1 MTNRTKAHRFLSV
14 LVAVGLLLQTLA
26 PAWVM
31 MGPATA
37 VAANNEPASG
47 VTAVAT
53 TATTAPLAI
62 SRSQSSYTNGDGL
75 TVTYTIHNSLPPTNA
90 PAVTPGQTLTDTL
103 AALDSFDLL
112 GDPNSLRQ
120 VILVFQPTA
129 AEVISASLPASLAD
143 GVYTFHLDDIPPLG
157 QASVTIELDGPGS
170 VTGPTELDNGA
181 AGWGMVNGRSA
192 TATAP
197 ATTLWP
203 SDMSA
208 WLSCP
213 VDANCADPYVIEQAA
228 QLGQNPE
235 TLFAF
240 VRDLSF
246 ESYGGSLRGARGT
259 LWSAAGNS
267 VDQASLLI
275 ALLRASGVPARYRS
289 GLLAD
294 GDTETLIL
302 SMFPA
307 PLGVLGYLPADN
319 PFPQADP
326 LQNQLLR
333 QESSNHYW
341 VEAYLPGLGWS
352 DLDPS
357 FATAQVGDRFVAA
370 PDPTPLAEL
379 PAALRHSVNLRLKVE
394 KYHPISGLTHS
405 YPLDYTF
412 SAVELVG
419 EPVTFGHMVRTDNQ
433 SGMVFANL
441 FHTYTPYLMLADAD
455 ALLEGEPFQETI
467 TNFPLGT
474 EIVTGEW
481 LEIELRHPDGT
492 VEGYEREIYDAIGYD
507 ARLNGGTISVGDGG
521 RTDQPIISELTLF
534 TALFAP
540 SFVPVG
546 VVDGEFA
553 AAATAVTAGQSAY
566 QQINQLAADGEIA
579 PDEADEL
586 IAASQAISRMTRAS
600 QRVLLLQYA
609 AAADF
614 GTQRLGDSFLMR
626 PYYDTPRVHLMAW
639 ETDTISGNHQV
650 NFDLRRNNIRALPFP
665 GQSLRGWQA
674 FNAAYGLAAMTLES
688 DLLQRFSPD
697 APVKSVANILS
708 AAQEQGIPLEIVT
721 PANLDDLAALTISNE
736 AKARIT
742 ADLLQ
747 NPNHFVL
754 VPAAPV
760 TLGDIETVGWLRGN
774 IFSGEIIDIS
784 EEGLHIVSIEYAL
797 LLSDSL
803 QEVAFAIIGFGQ
815 GFSGFTLSF
824 LGDFLGRIPGD
835 MKAAWSAALDGA
847 EQWAMQIST
856 EIAERMDHE
865 WVEAYLNGAG
875 VQGGGTF
882 DYTVGSFSFA
892 EFDWRVGGFNSG
904 TSIAAAVIG
913 SADPPLPPALAARLP
928 EHQFHPPASG
938 VLDVTG
944 SGNTAVNATL
954 QLDSFTAQGALTA
967 SWENAAQSGLPF
979 AQLSAQ
985 GTLLVNGNT
994 VGNGAIVANNGYLET
1009 SGAIAYQSMG
1019 AGGMGFYAPA
1029 VSGLGSGAFWGETA
1043 VTLTPANTAQLTLR
1057 GATAVLNGQ
1066 IYSGT
1071 ITLVTTNPIALAANG
1086 PAAAPHFASDANLS
1100 ASDAALGLPPTSGS
1114 LTIGG
1119 TAVPLQNGLSLPNF
1133 NGSISISEAGPDADQ
1148 VTLNGDAHYFHLATT
1163 PAASATTP
1171 GDPLTFQANISANFS
1186 DAYTVTLSAPGWA
1199 AHVAVDGSLT
1209 VTPTLTTA
1217 PGDYTL
1223 LVTAQSSLYPT
1234 AVAAVEHV
1242 VTVNPIQ
1249 GVDVTIQP
1257 DPTYTI
1263 PWGEPD
1269 GAEGATNNGQ
1279 VQIPEAAYRV
1289 QIVNHSSQPH
1299 TFDVTVSGLDADW
1312 LIFAGSAGQTT
1323 TQVTLPAGETT
1334 WLGLYVRPNTAVLPP
1349 PGDSHPF
1356 TVTAV
1361 AQTNPATTAS
1371 DSATFVMPAVPFQ
1384 RIWTEP
1390 PLLFALPETQAD
1402 FTLHLHNLGN
1412 APGSFDLAATLPS
1425 GWNLSGLQTPVTLA
1439 AGQAASQTITLAV
1452 PAAPLGS
1459 VQQVSFASPVPG
1471 QVYTQWATLN
1481 VRIVSANAAPIFAA
1495 ATGCLADEAALA
1507 AALQTLAVSLVAL
1520 EESCAEGC
1528 ALPLRDQ
1535 VVAAAQSAADYG
1547 RLLSPLGQTY
1557 TSLGAAAA
1565 HLAAQNSDADI
1576 LAALPGITTAVTT
1589 LETELCTILDHRP
1602 TLRLTPWLDA
1612 ALPGQTVNYDLQL
1625 TNRGRVTTTYAVTVT
1640 LPGGV
1645 QTFQQ
1650 TVTPG
1655 ATENTAVPT
1664 ASADLGLQ
1672 LLQAEVR
1679 ALNTPLDYLTAQ
1691 AEARLNV
1698 VDRFVQVTAVSADPP
1713 FVETGISST
1722 TLQAEIANIAGVGL
1736 SGVVET
1742 AVVAPDGTPQWND
1755 TIPLTLFGGP
1765 PALYDLAVVDTS
1777 GWATGVYTIT
1787 ADLLLDGQATAGG
1800 SGYGYLNVGQA
1811 LNASHAVLPE
1821 IVAPGTV
1828 TVTTSITTAINDQ
1841 LPIVNGQLPMGN
1853 GQLPMVNGQLPMG
1866 NGQLPMGNGQLPM
1879 VNGQLPM
1886 GNGQLPMVNEELSM
1900 TNEESSEI
1908 TLTIDN
1914 LQLTIDN
1921 SFLRVEQDD
1930 PAIAYTGSW
1939 SSFSQNRASGGSYW
1953 RSTTAGDTAQL
1964 TFSGDWLNVGFLGG
1978 SYGGL
1983 VEISINGSSQGIF
1996 DLYRREDFTPINH
2009 TFADLGS
2016 SGPHTVTLTVLGSS
2030 NPVSLGNRVHLDY
2043 IDYRDNDPLGD
2054 GSFEQN
2060 DLRLL
2065 RSSNWVT
2072 VTHAA
2077 ASGGS
2082 YIRSSAA
2089 TAWLPFDGDSF
2100 SLQALAYNSAGQAQ
2114 LFVDGVYLDTID
2126 FFAPVAAGT
2135 AVTRTFSYA
2144 NLGPGP
2150 HILQINTYRGTTTL
2164 DKITTPG
2171 TPPYIDPNPIPTGV
2185 TRYEEDHPAMRYDG
2199 NPYRTAPT
2207 NWWTYGVVASSGGY
2221 SMWNNTTNSTWQLD
2235 FEGVWLN
2242 VGFRSSANSGTAEIF
2257 IDGISQ
2263 GLFDTANGVNSS
2275 INFTFGDLAPGPHT
2289 VEVVVASGLVMP
2301 DYMDVWD
2308 GTPLADGWYDAQLV
2322 DETSNQIQFGLKR
2335 WWGRTLNSYAY
2346 QGDYLNSGNN
2356 NNLWFIFAGNDLTL
2370 LGHNRAGSQLQV
2382 VIDGLNQ
2389 GVFDMS
2395 PPPPSSNQPYALH
2408 FPDLGTGMHVV
2419 QVFAPS
2425 TARVDA
2431 FHVNPPDF
2439 ASHTPQITW
2448 FDDAPSVNG
2457 PPAYSN
2463 RGIMSSIAL
2472 GDLNNNGLV
2481 ELVAPSSNGT
2491 LYVYRGDGQDAG
2503 GGTPLLWSTDV
2514 VGAAAEPALVD
2525 LTGDGN
2531 GEIIVVGA
2539 LGTFAFTHDG
2549 TELWRNEDVTSL
2561 RSGGFSWGGP
2571 SVGNLDLDPQPE
2583 IAIAA
2588 SNDALYVLDHQ
2599 GNELWSVPV
2608 SSETPTTPVL
2618 ADLNDDGRLDII
2630 IGDGW
2635 DLRVYDYANSGQ
2647 LLWSH
2652 TLTDTNSGGGAYGAP
2667 AVADLTGDGRPEII
2681 INWGHRV
2688 QALRDDG
2695 TVLWTYTATNNDQF
2709 YPSPVTIADTTG
2721 DGQLNI
2727 ITASAIGSTIIPNHH
2742 LLLVLNGDGTLL
2754 WQQEVADNTPSAS
2767 GVAAQ
2772 DLTGNGAWEI
2782 LWNGSGDGF
2791 LILRG
2796 SDGQRL
2802 FNEPFTRSGT
2812 VLDYPTLGDVD
2823 GDGVADVVLGGEE
2836 GIFVFSHVGRW
2847 VNSRSIW
2854 NQHTYH
2860 ISNINDNWSVPQTEP
2875 NSWELH
2881 NTYRTQTPE
2890 QNVAP
2895 AYQVDITH
2903 TVGMSNVTV
2912 LTGTF
2917 STPPQ
2922 GAPPQYV
2929 WQYQLEW
2936 YDPVNVITFASELAD
2951 MQPGETRQINQ
2962 GTEVTYR
2969 LPSGENR
2976 LTLPPLYVTAARILA
2991 VAPTEQMVGVGNT
3004 AVYTLTLS
3012 NPGQS
3017 DDLYSVNVAGL
3028 PAAWLSY
3035 PAQVNVP
3042 AQSGVEV
3049 ALAVT
3054 VPAAAEVSDWPFL
3067 VTAVTSS
3074 GGEDMASASL
3084 SLFNGL
3090 AMVID
3095 PPEQT
3100 AQTGTAVTYTLTL
3113 TNNQLAM
3120 VTYQL
3125 SAGGLAQVE
3134 MPDEIEI
3141 AGETAVA
3148 IPITV
3153 TGGVPGPLP
3162 FTITASG
3169 SGGSAAV
3176 DALFIASGAYG
3187 VGLALN
3193 PENGVGGSGTATEF
3207 ALNVTNLGGVA
3218 DSYALTVD
3226 APAGWGAALEANG
3239 AAVDALN
3246 LPPHLFN
3253 SADLNVQLTPAVT
3266 AVPGLYPFA
3275 VTAVSQANSGVQATI
3290 TGTVEVLPLGVVV
3303 AITPAARSLSPLESG
3318 IWQVTIT
3325 NTGSVAD
3332 SYDLAAAGVVG
3343 LTAEFSADTVTLNPG
3358 QSQTVQMSAG
3368 PLPLALA
3375 QEYLFWVT
3383 ATSQT
3388 NEQISNKTEGAITFT
3403 GYEGLEVAW
3412 LPPSQTISGTFDSD
3426 FTLVVTN
3433 TGNTSAPVT
3442 LALSGAGLAL
3452 DVALGHV
3459 SLPPQ
3464 GVAYVPV
3471 RVVAAGPGAFVL
3483 LGTAVGSSVQVGET
3497 AVLTILGQQEQKNRF
3512 IYIPFVMRN

>member
-1 MTNRTKAHRFLSV
+1 MMHTTKSRTLLS
-14 LVAVGLLLQTLA
+14 LALTVGLLLQMIA
-26 PAWVM
+26 PAWLLR
-31 MGPATA
+31 PATA
-37 VAANNEPASG
+37 VAATQETAFG
-47 VTAVAT
+47 ATAVT
-53 TATTAPLAI
+53 TTPTSPLAI
-62 SRSQSSYTNGDGL
+62 SRSQSSYANGDGL
-75 TVTYTIHNSLPPTNA
+75 TVTYTIHNSLSPTNA
-90 PAVTPGQTLTDTL
+90 PDVTPGQTLTDTL

-120 VILVFQPTA
+120 VILVFEPTE

-170 VTGPTELDNGA
+170 VTGPTELDIGA
-181 AGWGMVNGRSA
+181 MGWGMVNGRSA
-192 TATAP
+192 TAAAP
-197 ATTLWP
+197 PAVLWP
-203 SDMSA
+203 DNMA
-208 WLSCP
+208 DWLSCTL
-213 VDANCADPYVIEQAA
+213 DANCQDEYVIAQAA
-228 QLGQNPE
+228 QLGQNHE
-235 TLFAF
+235 TIFTF
-240 VRDLSF
+240 VRDLPF
-246 ESYGGSLRGARGT
+246 ESYSGSLRGARGT

-289 GLLAD
+289 GVLAD
-294 GDTETLIL
+294 GDIETLIL

-307 PLGVLGYLPADN
+307 PLGVVGHLPQDN
-319 PFPQADP
+319 PFPLAVP

-341 VEAYLPGLGWS
+341 VEAYLPGLGWT

-357 FATAQVGDRFVAA
+357 FATAQVGDRFVAT
-370 PDPTPLAEL
+370 PDPTPLSEL
-379 PAALRHSVNLRLKVE
+379 PASLRHSVNLRLKVE

-419 EPVTFGHMVRTDNQ
+419 EPVTFGHMVNTQRQ
-433 SGMVFANL
+433 GGMVFANV

-455 ALLEGEPFQETI
+455 ALLEGDPFQETI

-481 LEIELRHPDGT
+481 LEIELHHPDGT

-507 ARLNGGTISVGDGG
+507 ARINGGTISVGDGG
-521 RTDQPIISELTLF
+521 RTDEPVVSELTLF

-540 SFVPVG
+540 SFVPVEA
-546 VVDGEFA
+546 VDGEFA
-553 AAATAVTAGQSAY
+553 AAATAVTDGQAAY
-566 QQINQLAADGEIA
+566 QQINQIIADDDVT

-586 IAASQAISRMTRAS
+586 IAATQAISRMARAS
-600 QRVLLLQYA
+600 QRVLLLQHA

-614 GTQRLGDSFLMR
+614 GTRRLGDSFLMR
-626 PYYDTPRVHLMAW
+626 PYYDAPRVHLMAW
-639 ETDTISGNHQV
+639 ETDTVSGDRVV
-650 NFDLRRNNIRALPFP
+650 NLDLRRNNIRALPFP
-665 GQSLRGWQA
+665 GQSLRGWQG
-674 FNAAYGLAAMTLES
+674 FNVAYGLAAMTLES

-708 AAQEQGIPLEIVT
+708 AAQAQGIPLATIS
-721 PANLDDLAALTISNE
+721 PANLDELAALTISDE

-747 NPNHFVL
+747 NPSHFVI
-754 VPAAPV
+754 VPTAPV
-760 TLGDIETVGWLRGN
+760 TLGDEATVGWLRSD
-774 IFSGEIIDIS
+774 ILSGETIDVS
-784 EEGLHIVSIEYAL
+784 EEGLHIVSIEYAF

-803 QEVAFAIIGFGQ
+803 QEVAFSIAGFGQ
-815 GFSGFTLSF
+815 AFSGFTLAF
-824 LGDFLGRIPGD
+824 LGEFLGGIPGE
-835 MKAAWSAALDGA
+835 MKTAWNAALAAA
-847 EQWAMQIST
+847 EQWAST
-856 EIAERMDHE
+856 MAEQIAENMDHE

-875 VQGGGTF
+875 VQGGGTAN
-882 DYTVGSFSFA
+882 VASQSFSFG
-892 EFDWRVGGFNSG
+892 EFDWRVGGFNNG
-904 TSIAAAVIG
+904 AAFASSVIG

-928 EHQFHPPASG
+928 EHQFNRPAVG
-938 VLDVTG
+938 IVNVTG
-944 SGNTAVNATL
+944 SGGTAVTANLQLESFSAQGTLNATW
-954 QLDSFTAQGALTA
+954 D
-967 SWENAAQSGLPF
+967 NAAQSGLHF
-979 AQLSAQ
+979 EQLTGQ
-985 GTLLVNGNT
+985 GELLVNGNS
-994 VGNGAIVANNGYLET
+994 VGSGVVVANNGSLES
-1009 SGAIAYQSMG
+1009 SGAIAYQSVG
-1019 AGGMGFYAPA
+1019 TGGMGFYAPA

-1043 VTLTPANTAQLTLR
+1043 VTLTPATSAELSLR

-1071 ITLVTTNPIALAANG
+1071 MSLVTTNPVAIEASGL
-1086 PAAAPHFASDANLS
+1086 AAAPHFASAANLS
-1100 ASDAALGLPPTSGS
+1100 ASDGALGLPPAAGS

-1119 TAVPLQNGLSLPNF
+1119 TAVSLQNGLSLPAF

-1148 VTLNGDAHYFHLATT
+1148 VTINGAAYYIHLATD
-1163 PAASATTP
+1163 PAASTTTP
-1171 GDPLTFQANISANFS
+1171 DSPVTFQATIAANFS

-1199 AHVAVDGSLT
+1199 ANMAPDGSLT

-1223 LVTAQSSLYPT
+1223 LVTAQSGLYPT
-1234 AVAAVEHV
+1234 AVAAVEHL
-1242 VTVNPIQ
+1242 VTVTPIQ
-1249 GVDVTIQP
+1249 GVELTIQP
-1257 DPTYTI
+1257 DPIYTI
-1263 PWGEPD
+1263 PFGQPD
-1269 GAEGATNNGQ
+1269 GPEGATNNGQ
-1279 VQIPEAAYRV
+1279 VQIPEAAYAV
-1289 QIVNHSSQPH
+1289 QIVNRSSQPH
-1299 TFDVTVSGLDADW
+1299 TFDVTVSGLNPDW
-1312 LIFAGSAGQTT
+1312 LIFAGIEGQTIS
-1323 TQVTLPAGETT
+1323 QVTLPAGGTT
-1334 WLGLYVRPNTAVLPP
+1334 WLGLYVRPATAELPA
-1349 PGDSHPF
+1349 PGASQSF
-1356 TVTAV
+1356 AVTAV
-1361 AQTNPATTAS
+1361 AQANPAVTAT
-1371 DSATFVMPAVPFQ
+1371 DGATFVMPSLPYQ
-1384 RIWTEP
+1384 RLWVEP
-1390 PLLFALPETQAD
+1390 SLLLLPADDQAD
-1402 FTLHLHNLGN
+1402 FTLHLRNLGN
-1412 APGSFDLAATLPS
+1412 AADSFDLAAALPD
-1425 GWNLSGLQTPVTLA
+1425 GWNLSGLQSPVILN
-1439 AGQAASQTITLAV
+1439 AGQAASQNLTLDV

-1459 VQQVSFASPVPG
+1459 VYRVGLSSPVPG

-1481 VRIVSANAAPIFAA
+1481 IRIVSANTSPIFAA
-1495 ATGCLADEAALA
+1495 ATGCLADEQALA
-1507 AALQTLAVSLVAL
+1507 AALRALALAMADL

-1528 ALPLRDQ
+1528 AVPLRDR
-1535 VVAAAQSAADYG
+1535 VVAAAESAANYG
-1547 RLLSPLGQTY
+1547 RFLSPLGQTH
-1557 TSLGAAAA
+1557 TGLSAAAA
-1565 HLAAQNSDADI
+1565 HLAAQNNDADI
-1576 LAALPGITTAVTT
+1576 LAALPDIMVAVGQM
-1589 LETELCTILDHRP
+1589 ETELCAILAHQP
-1602 TLRLTPWLDA
+1602 AVRLTPWLDA

-1625 TNRGRVTTTYAVTVT
+1625 TNRGSLTTSYAVTVT
-1640 LPGGV
+1640 LPNET

-1650 TVTPG
+1650 TVAPG
-1655 ATENTAVPT
+1655 ATENRAVAA
-1664 ASADLGLQ
+1664 ASADLGLY
-1672 LLQAEVR
+1672 LIGAEVK
-1679 ALNTPLDYLTAQ
+1679 ALGTPIDYLTAQ
-1691 AEARLNV
+1691 TEARLNV

-1713 FVETGISST
+1713 FVETGVSST
-1722 TLQAEIANIAGVGL
+1722 TLQMEIVNVAGVGL

-1742 AVVAPDGTPQWND
+1742 AVVAPDGSPQWND
-1755 TIPLTLFGGP
+1755 AVSLNLFGGP

-1777 GWATGVYTIT
+1777 GWAAGVYTIT

-1800 SGYGYLNVGQA
+1800 RGYGYLNVGQA
-1811 LNASHAVLPE
+1811 LNASHAVLPQ

-1828 TVTTSITTAINDQ
+1828 TVTTSITTAINTQ
-1841 LPIVNGQLPMGN
+1841 LPTVNGQLPTVNGQLPTVN
-1853 GQLPMVNGQLPMG
+1853 GQLPMVNDQLPI
-1866 NGQLPMGNGQLPM
+1866 
-1879 VNGQLPM
+1879 
-1886 GNGQLPMVNEELSM
+1886 VNEQLAVA
-1900 TNEESSEI
+1900 NEESSEI

-1914 LQLTIDN
+1914 SQLTIDN
-1921 SFLRVEQDD
+1921 SFFRIEQDD

-1953 RSTTAGDTAQL
+1953 RSTTAGDTAVL

-2016 SGPHTVTLTVLGSS
+2016 SGLHTITLTVLGSG
-2030 NPVSLGNRVHLDY
+2030 NPASLGNRVHLDY
-2043 IDYRDNDPLGD
+2043 IDYRDSAPLGD

-2060 DLRLL
+2060 DPRLL
-2065 RSSNWVT
+2065 RSSSWVT

-2089 TAWLPFDGDSF
+2089 TAWFPFDDDSF
-2100 SLQALAYNSAGQAQ
+2100 SLQALAYNTAGQAQ

-2126 FFAPVAAGT
+2126 LFAPVSSGT
-2135 AVTRTFSYA
+2135 AVTRTFAYA

-2150 HILQINTYRGTTTL
+2150 HILQISTYRGTTTL

-2171 TPPYIDPNPIPTGV
+2171 APPYVDPNPTPAGV

-2199 NPYRTAPT
+2199 NPYPVVAP
-2207 NWWTYGVVASSGGY
+2207 NWWTYEVIASSGGY
-2221 SMWNNTTNSTWQLD
+2221 SMWNNTANSVWRLD
-2235 FEGVWLN
+2235 FAGVWLN
-2242 VGFRSSANSGTAEIF
+2242 VGFRSSATSGTAEIF
-2257 IDGISQ
+2257 IDGVSQ
-2263 GLFDTANGVNSS
+2263 GLFDTANGVNGS
-2275 INFTFGDLAPGPHT
+2275 ISFTFGDLTPGPHT
-2289 VEVVVASGLVMP
+2289 VEVVVASGLIMP

-2308 GTPLADGWYDAQLV
+2308 GTPLAEGWYDAQLE
-2322 DETSNQIQFGLKR
+2322 DEASGQIHFSLKR
-2335 WWGRTLNSYAY
+2335 WWERTLNSYAY
-2346 QGDYLNSGNN
+2346 QDDYLSASNN
-2356 NNLWFIFAGNDLTL
+2356 NNLWFLFAGNDLTL
-2370 LGHNRAGSQLQV
+2370 LGHNRAGSQLEV
-2382 VIDGLNQ
+2382 VIDGVSQ

-2395 PPPPSSNQPYALH
+2395 ALPPSSNQPYALH
-2408 FPDLGTGMHVV
+2408 FPNLGAGMHVV

-2425 TARVDA
+2425 PARVDA

-2439 ASHTPQITW
+2439 ASHTPQIKW

-2472 GDLNNNGLV
+2472 GDLDNDGLV

-2503 GGTPLLWSTDV
+2503 DGTPLLWSTDV

-2531 GEIIVVGA
+2531 GEIVVVGA
-2539 LGTFAFTHDG
+2539 LGTFAFTHEG

-2561 RSGGFSWGGP
+2561 RFGGFGWGGP

-2588 SNDALYVLDHQ
+2588 ANDALYVLDHQ
-2599 GNELWSVPV
+2599 GDELWSVPV
-2608 SSETPTTPVL
+2608 SSETPTMPVL

-2630 IGDGW
+2630 IADGW
-2635 DLRVYDYANSGQ
+2635 ELRVYDYANSGQ

-2652 TLTDTNSGGGAYGAP
+2652 TLTDINSGAGAYGAP

-2695 TVLWTYTATNNDQF
+2695 SVLWTYAAANNDQF

-2727 ITASAIGSTIIPNHH
+2727 ITASAVGSTSIPNHH

-2754 WQQEVADNTPSAS
+2754 WQQEVADTTPSAS

-2782 LWNGSGDGF
+2782 LWNGSGDGI

-2895 AYQVDITH
+2895 AYQVEITH

-2991 VAPTEQMVGVGNT
+2991 VAPAEQMVGVGNT

-3012 NPGQS
+3012 NPGQI

-3028 PAAWLSY
+3028 PADWLSH

-3042 AQSGVEV
+3042 AQSSVDA
-3049 ALAVT
+3049 ALTVT
-3054 VPAAAEVSDWPFL
+3054 IPAAAEVNDWPFL

-3084 SLFNGL
+3084 SLFNRL
-3090 AMVID
+3090 AMAID

-3113 TNNQLAM
+3113 TNGQSAM

-3125 SAGGLAQVE
+3125 STSGLAQVE

-3153 TGGVPGPLP
+3153 TGGAHGPLP
-3162 FTITASG
+3162 ITIIGSG
-3169 SGGSAAV
+3169 SGGSDTV
-3176 DALFIASGAYG
+3176 DIVLIATGRYA
-3187 VGLALN
+3187 VGLALA
-3193 PENGVGGSGTATEF
+3193 PDSPVGGPGAPAEF
-3207 ALNVTNLGGVA
+3207 SLTVSNLGDVPDGY
-3218 DSYALTVD
+3218 DLTLD
-3226 APAGWGAALEANG
+3226 LPAGWSGLLEANG
-3239 AAVDALN
+3239 APLDQID

-3253 SADLNVQLTPAVT
+3253 SADLRLRLTPDLA
-3266 AVPGLYPFA
+3266 AAPGLYPFSA
-3275 VTAVSQANSGVQATI
+3275 TATSSSGPGVQAVI
-3290 TGTVEVLPLGVVV
+3290 SGTVEVLPLGVVV
-3303 AITPAARSLSPLESG
+3303 AITPAATSLSPLESG
-3318 IWQVTIT
+3318 VWQVTIT

-3343 LTAEFSADTVTLNPG
+3343 LTAEFSSDTVTLNPG

-3368 PLPLALA
+3368 PMPLVLP
-3375 QEYLFWVT
+3375 QEYQFWVT

-3388 NEQISNKTEGAITFT
+3388 NAQISNKAEAAITFA
-3403 GYEGLEVAW
+3403 GYEGVELAW
-3412 LPPSQTISGTFDSD
+3412 LPASQTVTNTLSATF
-3426 FTLVVTN
+3426 LMVITN
-3433 TGNTSAPVT
+3433 TGNVATT
-3442 LALSGAGLAL
+3442 YDLALQLPGLANL
-3452 DVALGHV
+3452 FGASEITLPAGATAVLPVLV
-3459 SLPPQ
+3459 SA
-3464 GVAYVPV
+3464 G
-3471 RVVAAGPGAFVL
+3471 AAGAYTVTAVAQSE
-3483 LGTAVGSSVQVGET
+3483 TAVGSAQAELVVILDTAQVNELLFLPLVVNQSSPLPASET
-3497 AVLTILGQQEQKNRF
+3497 
-3512 IYIPFVMRN
+3512 P